1 MRLVICSIS
10 TFVLTI
16 CLTAIS
22 GADAAY
28 DSAKKDG
35 SSTIMVGGFASSRP
49 LVQDW
54 RQYAARDEVK
64 PELQTPG
71 RIVLESVKVP
81 LTDVSPPPILL
92 LTLQANNIQV
102 REVWQVAN
110 ATNAFTVKNDG
121 ELYLTAVN
129 NKAAIFVATVYLIDN
144 FQVLNA
150 AYHNLTASAVITVE
164 VMSGL
169 LAAQPPRLEVAA
181 GVAEEVYVFE
191 ASGGTMPHTYALR
204 RDNPADAFVFSNGT
218 LSVSA
223 NATIGE
229 YRFTVEVADAAGMSV
244 TVTATVSVAAA
255 ATIRVVG
262 GMAVLSFQGQEQ
274 EIADGAT
281 RLFNPKSTYGVMVS
295 AEDAATVAIEAPQNA
310 WQITLYGG
318 GEAYFSGVP
327 DSGEIVVAVSLV
339 GDSDSN
345 APVSLY
351 YAFDGVVVPVVSQG
365 RIFSRSYGGQWYL
378 VIAEGAADVLGQGP
392 PTNVNFLAFGDGRW
406 NLNGAL
412 FKEEKPFTLDDFM
425 TTVSYRYTGEIGE
438 MRANDGVAPSFSL
451 VGDSAVFTVTMWS
464 GLKSGQWLPGLLA
477 IIEPQEGPLTLS
489 VTVAAEDHLG
499 DMLGDYGYANRMAT
513 VTVKVEVEAP
523 PLTLLESTLSLSPLM
538 VTASGGYMPYTY
550 NIITGNEGN
559 YFDLDAHSGGLRFS
573 GGLGMGTYS
582 LKVQVSDDR
591 SNTDDG
597 LVVVKVT
604 VSPLVANFQAQTGI
618 LISGADGKIFLEEG
632 KTGIIGNIVIS
643 SGDGITYAL
652 IDNPNNAFILNN
664 GILSLEQAQSE
675 GQGPL
680 HVIIEVSNDIQYV
693 RVAIT
698 INIGIAG
705 LEVVR
710 DTFYAGLGDV
720 GLVGRIETSGTGG
733 VTLVG
738 NQNNA
743 FELDNKDLLLV
754 KEQDLAVSLEAVV
767 RVSVGSDFLD
777 LTVAVQVRTPAEE
790 MLFAMG
796 GFAEASS
803 FEEDSNDRRRQYH
816 SDILVSPDGNGE
828 DWITLR
834 ADVPFSERAFFGE
847 VVHNGRIYILG
858 GWADNWQR
866 HPEIWSSADG
876 LTWQLEATNPGF
888 GPDGIGGLV
897 VLSHNGSIYV
907 IGGDEGD
914 SGGYQNDV
922 WSSADGKEWRLVTD
936 NAGFAERAYFSGVVH
951 NGTMF
956 VFGGY
961 DATEDHSSSIY
972 NDVWAST
979 DGANWVKLS
988 SPFGSDACCR
998 AAVSYNGKI
1007 VVMGGDYENTGRHSS
1022 AVWSSA
1028 DGINWDLVS
1037 NGIMLGRYS
1046 HSAAVYNGKIFVMG
1060 NRYHA
1065 DGPPTQREVVQSS
1078 ADGGRTW
1085 DTYDNWWNYSDTGDN
1100 SPWRRSFG
1108 GAVAFTP
1115 NASMP
1120 PADESLPLS
1129 GVVEVVRDTFYIGLG
1144 DVGLVGRINVSGG
1157 EGATQFFLT
1166 RNDNG
1171 AFSVDANGIIS
1182 LKDEQT
1188 SEGSLRAELNVTKGG
1203 ILTESLALAVT
1214 VQVRAPAEE
1223 MIFAMGGYRESP
1235 SFAEDD
1241 SGRRQRQVLG
1251 DILVS
1256 PDGNG
1261 EDWLTLTAQAPF
1273 GARDAFGAVVH
1284 HGRIY
1289 VIGGWHEDSRQRNG
1303 EVWSSDDGLDWQLE
1317 TNTPGF
1323 TTDESGRG
1331 AFSALSHN
1339 GSIYVIAGRE
1349 DSNAKNDVWSS
1360 ADGREWMLVTNN
1372 AGFAERAY
1380 FSGVVHNGAMFVF
1393 GGEYYDAEE
1402 DSYSYFND
1410 VWASTDGASWVEL
1423 SSPFGQGNCCQA
1435 AVSYNGKIVVMGGYY
1450 EDTDDRSSA
1459 VWSSADGINWEL
1471 VSNGA
1476 MLRRYSHSA
1485 VVYGDKIFVMGN
1497 RYYAEGPLTQRRV
1510 VESSSDGG
1518 KNWVTRDKYWDYSD
1532 TGDNAPWRR
1541 SYGGAVAFS
1550 PEYSASGPLSG
1561 AVEMVRDTF
1570 YTGLGDAGLVGK
1582 IKVNGGG
1589 TTQYTFSLL
1598 SGNDFQ
1604 VNSDGLV
1611 FLSQEQT
1618 STGALNA
1625 VVRVSGGSEFLDLTV
1640 AVQVRAPAE
1649 EMIFAMGGFAEAS
1662 SFEEDSR
1669 GRRRQ
1674 YHSDILVSPDGNGED
1689 WITLR
1694 ADVPFSERAYFG
1706 EVVHNGRIYIL
1717 GGWAYDGQRSPE
1729 IWSSANGLTWK
1740 LEATNPDF
1748 GPDNIGGLLAL
1759 SHNGSIYVIGGEDD
1773 SGSQNDVWSSAD
1785 GKEWRMVTDNAGF
1798 AKRAYFSGVVHNG
1811 TMFVFGGGYYV
1822 AEDSYAYLN
1831 DVWASTDG
1839 ASWVKLSSP
1848 FGQDNCCQA
1857 AVSYNGK
1864 IVVMGGYYED
1874 TDDHSSAVW
1883 SSADGINWELVSNGT
1898 MLGRYGHSA
1907 AVYNGKIF
1915 VMGNRYFDDGPPT
1928 QREVVQSSSDGG
1940 ITWVTRD
1947 KWWDYSD
1954 TGDNS
1959 PWRRSYGGAV
1969 TFSP

>member
-22 GADAAY
+22 GAEAAY

-54 RQYAARDEVK
+54 RQYAARDEAK

-102 REVWQVAN
+102 REVWQVDN
-110 ATNAFTVKNDG
+110 AANAFTVKNDG

-129 NKAAIFVATVYLIDN
+129 NKAATFVATVYLIDN
-144 FQVLNA
+144 FQALNT
-150 AYHNLTASAVITVE
+150 AYQNLTASAVITVE
-164 VMSGL
+164 VMLGL

-191 ASGGTMPHTYALR
+191 ASSGTMPHTYALR

-244 TVTATVSVAAA
+244 TVVATVSVVAA
-255 ATIRVVG
+255 ATIRAGG
-262 GMAVLSFQGQEQ
+262 GMAVLSFQGQEKD
-274 EIADGAT
+274 IADGAAV
-281 RLFNPKSTYGVMVS
+281 LFNPKSTYGVMVS
-295 AEDAATVAIEAPQNA
+295 AEGAATVAIEAPQNA

-327 DSGEIVVAVSLV
+327 DGGEIVVAVSLV

-351 YAFDGVVVPVVSQG
+351 YAFDGVVVPVMLQG

-378 VIAEGAADVLGQGP
+378 VIAEGAADVLGQSSP
-392 PTNVNFLAFGDGRW
+392 ANVNFLAFGDGRW
-406 NLNGAL
+406 NFNGV

-425 TTVSYRYTGEIGE
+425 TTVAYRYTGEVGE

-582 LKVQVSDDR
+582 LTVQVSDDR

-604 VSPLVANFQAQTGI
+604 VLPLAAIFQVYSQSTI
-618 LISGADGKIFLEEG
+618 LINGAGGKIFLEEG
-632 KTGIIGNIVIS
+632 KTGIIGNVFIS
-643 SGDGITYAL
+643 SEDVSGITYAL

-664 GILSLEQAQSE
+664 GFLSLAQAQSE

-680 HVIIEVSNDIQYV
+680 HVIMEVSNDIQYA
-693 RVAIT
+693 RVAVT
-698 INIGIAG
+698 VNIGIAG

-733 VTLVG
+733 VILVS

-767 RVSVGSDFLD
+767 RVSIGSEFLD

-803 FEEDSNDRRRQYH
+803 FEEDRNGRRRQYH

-828 DWITLR
+828 DWITIR
-834 ADVPFSERAFFGE
+834 ADVPFSERAYFGE

-858 GWADNWQR
+858 GWADTWRRN
-866 HPEIWSSADG
+866 PEIWSSADG
-876 LTWQLEATNPGF
+876 LTWQLEVTNPGF

-907 IGGDEGD
+907 IGGDEDD

-961 DATEDHSSSIY
+961 DATEDPSIAY

-1007 VVMGGDYENTGRHSS
+1007 VVMGGHYESTGRHSS

-1037 NGIMLGRYS
+1037 NGIMLGRHS

-1060 NRYHA
+1060 NRYFD

-1085 DTYDNWWNYSDTGDN
+1085 ETHDNWWNYSDTGDN

-1115 NASMP
+1115 NVSMP

-1129 GVVEVVRDTFYIGLG
+1129 GVVEVVRDTFYTGLG

-1171 AFSVDANGIIS
+1171 AFSVDVNGLIS

-1188 SEGSLRAELNVTKGG
+1188 SEGSLRAELNVIKGG
-1203 ILTESLALAVT
+1203 LPPNGESLALAVT

-1223 MIFAMGGYRESP
+1223 MIFAMGGFRESP

-1241 SGRRQRQVLG
+1241 RGRQRQWLG

-1261 EDWLTLTAQAPF
+1261 EDWLTLIAQAPF
-1273 GARDAFGAVVH
+1273 GARDFFGAVVH
-1284 HGRIY
+1284 NGRIY
-1289 VIGGWHEDSRQRNG
+1289 VIGGWHEDSSQRSG
-1303 EVWSSDDGLDWQLE
+1303 EVWSSDDGLTWRLE

-1323 TTDESGRG
+1323 TYEGSRG

-1339 GSIYVIAGRE
+1339 GSIYVIAGKE
-1349 DSNAKNDVWSS
+1349 DGNVKNDVWSS
-1360 ADGREWMLVTNN
+1360 ADGREWMLVTDD
-1372 AGFAERAY
+1372 AGFAERSSYAA
-1380 FSGVVHNGAMFVF
+1380 VVHNGVMFVI
-1393 GGEYYDAEE
+1393 GGEEYQEGG
-1402 DSYSYFND
+1402 SYPEYND
-1410 VWASTDGASWVEL
+1410 VWASADGAKWTML
-1423 SSPFGQGNCCQA
+1423 SSPFGEGIVHA
-1435 AVSYNGKIVVMGGYY
+1435 KAVSYQGKIIMMGGSNQS
-1450 EDTDDRSSA
+1450 EIFSS
-1459 VWSSADGINWEL
+1459 VWSSVDGVQWEL
-1471 VSNGA
+1471 DSDKE
-1476 MLRRYSHSA
+1476 MLTRSAHSA

-1497 RYYAEGPLTQRRV
+1497 YYRADGPLTQRRV

-1518 KNWVTRDKYWDYSD
+1518 KTWVTRDKWWDYSD

-1541 SYGGAVAFS
+1541 SYGGAVVFS
-1550 PEYSASGPLSG
+1550 PKYSTSEIGGPLSG

-1582 IKVNGGG
+1582 IKANGGG
-1589 TTQYTFSLL
+1589 TTEYTFSLL
-1598 SGNDFQ
+1598 SGDDFQ
-1604 VNSDGLV
+1604 VDSDGLV

-1625 VVRVSGGSEFLDLTV
+1625 VVRVSGGSESLDLAVT
-1640 AVQVRAPAE
+1640 VQVRAPAE
-1649 EMIFAMGGFAEAS
+1649 EMLFAMDGF
-1662 SFEEDSR
+1662 
-1669 GRRRQ
+1669 RRSPSLGYDENGDEVRQ
-1674 YHSDILVSPDGNGED
+1674 ILGDILVSPDGNGED
-1689 WITLR
+1689 WLTLTTQ
-1694 ADVPFSERAYFG
+1694 APFG
-1706 EVVHNGRIYIL
+1706 EKGDFGAVIHNGRIIIV
-1717 GGWAYDGQRSPE
+1717 GGWSYYDWQRKNE
-1729 IWSSANGLTWK
+1729 IWSSADGLNWRLDTTS
-1740 LEATNPDF
+1740 EF
-1748 GPDNIGGLLAL
+1748 GFSGKGVLSAL
-1759 SHNGSIYVIGGEDD
+1759 SHKGSVYVILDRYGN
-1773 SGSQNDVWSSAD
+1773 NDVWSSSD
-1785 GKEWRMVTDNAGF
+1785 GVQWNLVTLNAGF
-1798 AKRAYFSGVVHNG
+1798 PKRSSGGVVSHNG
-1811 TMFVFGGGYYV
+1811 TMFVIGGDDYEEREGDDYYV
-1822 AEDSYAYLN
+1822 RYG

-1839 ASWVKLSSP
+1839 ASWTQLSASP
-1848 FGQDNCCQA
+1848 FGEGVCCLA
-1857 AVSYNGK
+1857 AVLYDNK
-1864 IVVMGGYYED
+1864 IFVLGGYYDSGE
-1874 TDDHSSAVW
+1874 SSAVW
-1883 SSADGINWELVSNGT
+1883 SSADGINWTSVSDRE
-1898 MLGRYGHSA
+1898 MMRRHDHA
-1907 AVYNGKIF
+1907 AVVYNGKIF
-1915 VMGNRYFDDGPPT
+1915 VLGNHYYADGPLT
-1928 QREVVQSSSDGG
+1928 QRRVVESSANGG
-1940 ITWVTRD
+1940 KTWVTRD

-1959 PWRRSYGGAV
+1959 PWRRSRSKVVA
-1969 TFSP
+1969 F

>member
-1 MRLVICSIS
+1 MMRLVICSIS

-22 GADAAY
+22 GAEAAY

-35 SSTIMVGGFASSRP
+35 SSTIMVDGFASSRP

-81 LTDVSPPPILL
+81 LTDVSPPPPILL

-102 REVWQVAN
+102 REVWQVDNVA
-110 ATNAFTVKNDG
+110 NAFTVKNDG

-144 FQVLNA
+144 FQALNA
-150 AYHNLTASAVITVE
+150 AYQNLTASAVITVE
-164 VMSGL
+164 VMLGL

-204 RDNPADAFVFSNGT
+204 DNPPAADAFTFSNGT
-218 LSVSA
+218 LSVNV
-223 NATIGE
+223 NAIIGE

-255 ATIRVVG
+255 ATIRVSG
-262 GMAVLSFQGQEQ
+262 GMAVLSLQGPGQI
-274 EIADGAT
+274 IADGAT
-281 RLFNPKSTYGVMVS
+281 RLFNPKSKYGVMVS
-295 AEDAATVAIEAPQNA
+295 AKEAATVAIEVPQNA

-327 DSGEIVVAVSLV
+327 DGGEIVVAVSLV

-351 YAFDGVVVPVVSQG
+351 YAFDGVVVPVMLQG
-365 RIFSRSYGGQWYL
+365 RIYSRSYGGQWYL
-378 VIAEGAADVLGQGP
+378 VIAEGAADVLGQGS

-406 NLNGAL
+406 NFNGV
-412 FKEEKPFTLDDFM
+412 FKEKKPFTLDDFM
-425 TTVSYRYTGEIGE
+425 GTVAYHYTGEIGE

-451 VGDSAVFTVTMWS
+451 VEDSAVFTVTMWS

-499 DMLGDYGYANRMAT
+499 DMLGDYGYANRMVT

-573 GGLGMGTYS
+573 GGLGMGNYS
-582 LKVQVSDDR
+582 LTVQVSDNR

-604 VSPLVANFQAQTGI
+604 VLPLAAIFEVQSDSSI
-618 LISGADGKIFLEEG
+618 LINGADGKIFLEEG
-632 KTGIIGNIVIS
+632 KTGIIGNVFIS
-643 SGDGITYAL
+643 SEDLSGITYAL
-652 IDNPNNAFILNN
+652 INNPNNAFILNN
-664 GILSLEQAQSE
+664 GFLSLEQAQSE

-680 HVIIEVSNDIQYV
+680 HVIMEVSNDIQYV

-720 GLVGRIETSGTGG
+720 GLVGRIETSGAGG

-767 RVSVGSDFLD
+767 RISVGSDFLD

-796 GFAEASS
+796 GYAEASS
-803 FEEDSNDRRRQYH
+803 FEEDRNGRRRQYH

-847 VVHNGRIYILG
+847 VVHNGRIYVLG
-858 GWADNWQR
+858 GWADNWRR

-876 LTWQLEATNPGF
+876 LTWQLEGTNPGF

-897 VLSHNGSIYV
+897 ALSHNGSIYV

-914 SGGYQNDV
+914 SGGFQNDV

-936 NAGFAERAYFSGVVH
+936 NAGFAERAFFSGVGH

-956 VFGGY
+956 VFGGDY
-961 DATEDHSSSIY
+961 YVAEEDSYIFY

-979 DGANWVKLS
+979 DGASWVELS
-988 SPFGSDACCR
+988 SPFGQGNCCQ
-998 AAVSYNGKI
+998 AAVSYNDKI
-1007 VVMGGDYENTGRHSS
+1007 VVMGGYYENTGRYSS

-1028 DGINWDLVS
+1028 DGINWELVS
-1037 NGIMLGRYS
+1037 NGTMLGRHT

-1060 NRYHA
+1060 NRYYA
-1065 DGPPTQREVVQSS
+1065 DGSPTQREVVQSS
-1078 ADGGRTW
+1078 ADGGKTW
-1085 DTYDNWWNYSDTGDN
+1085 EAHDNWWNYSNTGDN

-1108 GAVAFTP
+1108 GVVAFTP
-1115 NASMP
+1115 NVSMP

-1129 GVVEVVRDTFYIGLG
+1129 GVVEVVRDTFYTGLG
-1144 DVGLVGRINVSGG
+1144 DAGLVGKIKANGGGTTQYTFSLLSGDDFEVDSDGLVFLSQEQTSAGALNAIVRVSGG
-1157 EGATQFFLT
+1157 
-1166 RNDNG
+1166 
-1171 AFSVDANGIIS
+1171 S
-1182 LKDEQT
+1182 
-1188 SEGSLRAELNVTKGG
+1188 GSLD
-1203 ILTESLALAVT
+1203 LAVT

-1223 MIFAMGGYRESP
+1223 MLFAMGG
-1235 SFAEDD
+1235 FAEA
-1241 SGRRQRQVLG
+1241 SSFEENSNGRRRQYHS

-1273 GARDAFGAVVH
+1273 GARDFFGEVVH

-1331 AFSALSHN
+1331 NFTALSHN
-1339 GSIYVIAGRE
+1339 GSIYVIAGKE
-1349 DSNAKNDVWSS
+1349 DGNVKNDVWSS
-1360 ADGREWMLVTNN
+1360 ADGREWILVTDD
-1372 AGFAERAY
+1372 AGFAERSSYA
-1380 FSGVVHNGAMFVF
+1380 GVVHNGTMFVI
-1393 GGEYYDAEE
+1393 GGEDYEE
-1402 DSYSYFND
+1402 GVDSYPEYND
-1410 VWASTDGASWVEL
+1410 VWASVDGAKWTML
-1423 SSPFGQGNCCQA
+1423 SSPFGEGIVHA
-1435 AVSYNGKIVVMGGYY
+1435 RAVSYQGKIIMMGGANQSK
-1450 EDTDDRSSA
+1450 RFSS
-1459 VWSSADGINWEL
+1459 VWSSVDGVEWKL
-1471 VSNGA
+1471 VSDKK
-1476 MLRRYSHSA
+1476 MLARFAHSA

-1518 KNWVTRDKYWDYSD
+1518 
-1532 TGDNAPWRR
+1532 
-1541 SYGGAVAFS
+1541 
-1550 PEYSASGPLSG
+1550 E
-1561 AVEMVRDTF
+1561 
-1570 YTGLGDAGLVGK
+1570 
-1582 IKVNGGG
+1582 
-1589 TTQYTFSLL
+1589 
-1598 SGNDFQ
+1598 
-1604 VNSDGLV
+1604 
-1611 FLSQEQT
+1611 
-1618 STGALNA
+1618 
-1625 VVRVSGGSEFLDLTV
+1625 
-1640 AVQVRAPAE
+1640 
-1649 EMIFAMGGFAEAS
+1649 
-1662 SFEEDSR
+1662 
-1669 GRRRQ
+1669 
-1674 YHSDILVSPDGNGED
+1674 
-1689 WITLR
+1689 
-1694 ADVPFSERAYFG
+1694 
-1706 EVVHNGRIYIL
+1706 
-1717 GGWAYDGQRSPE
+1717 
-1729 IWSSANGLTWK
+1729 
-1740 LEATNPDF
+1740 
-1748 GPDNIGGLLAL
+1748 
-1759 SHNGSIYVIGGEDD
+1759 
-1773 SGSQNDVWSSAD
+1773 
-1785 GKEWRMVTDNAGF
+1785 
-1798 AKRAYFSGVVHNG
+1798 
-1811 TMFVFGGGYYV
+1811 
-1822 AEDSYAYLN
+1822 
-1831 DVWASTDG
+1831 
-1839 ASWVKLSSP
+1839 
-1848 FGQDNCCQA
+1848 
-1857 AVSYNGK
+1857 
-1864 IVVMGGYYED
+1864 
-1874 TDDHSSAVW
+1874 
-1883 SSADGINWELVSNGT
+1883 
-1898 MLGRYGHSA
+1898 
-1907 AVYNGKIF
+1907 
-1915 VMGNRYFDDGPPT
+1915 
-1928 QREVVQSSSDGG
+1928 
-1940 ITWVTRD
+1940 TWVTRD

>member
-1 MRLVICSIS
+1 M
-10 TFVLTI
+10 
-16 CLTAIS
+16 
-22 GADAAY
+22 
-28 DSAKKDG
+28 
-35 SSTIMVGGFASSRP
+35 
-49 LVQDW
+49 
-54 RQYAARDEVK
+54 
-64 PELQTPG
+64 
-71 RIVLESVKVP
+71 
-81 LTDVSPPPILL
+81 L

-102 REVWQVAN
+102 REVWQVTN
-110 ATNAFTVKNDG
+110 AVGAFTVKNDG

-144 FQVLNA
+144 FQALNT
-150 AYHNLTASAVITVE
+150 AYQNLTASAVITVE
-164 VMSGL
+164 VMLGL

-244 TVTATVSVAAA
+244 TVVATVSVVAA
-255 ATIRVVG
+255 ATIRAGG
-262 GMAVLSFQGQEQ
+262 GMAVLSFQGQEKD
-274 EIADGAT
+274 IADGAT
-281 RLFNPKSTYGVMVS
+281 VLFNPKSTYGVMVS
-295 AEDAATVAIEAPQNA
+295 AEGAATVAIEAPQNA

-327 DSGEIVVAVSLV
+327 DGGEIVVAVSLV

-351 YAFDGVVVPVVSQG
+351 YAFDGVVVPVMLQG

-378 VIAEGAADVLGQGP
+378 VIAEGAADVLGQGS

-425 TTVSYRYTGEIGE
+425 GTVAYRYTGEIGE
-438 MRANDGVAPSFSL
+438 IRANDGVAPSFSL
-451 VGDSAVFTVTMWS
+451 VEDSVVFTVTMWS

-499 DMLGDYGYANRMAT
+499 DMLGNYGYANRMAT

-573 GGLGMGTYS
+573 GDLGMGTYS
-582 LKVQVSDDR
+582 LTVQVSDDR

-604 VSPLVANFQAQTGI
+604 VSRLAANFQAQSTI

-632 KTGIIGNIVIS
+632 KTGMIGNVFIS
-643 SGDGITYAL
+643 SEDLSGITYAL
-652 IDNPNNAFILNN
+652 INNPNNAFILNN
-664 GILSLEQAQSE
+664 GFLSLEQAQSE

-680 HVIIEVSNDIQYV
+680 HVIMEVSNDIQYV

-720 GLVGRIETSGTGG
+720 GLVGRIETSGIGG

-777 LTVAVQVRTPAEE
+777 LTVTVQVRAPAEE

-803 FEEDSNDRRRQYH
+803 FKEDSNGRRRQYH

-858 GWADNWQR
+858 GWAYNGLR
-866 HPEIWSSADG
+866 SPEIWSSADG

-888 GPDGIGGLV
+888 GPDVLGGLV

-922 WSSADGKEWRLVTD
+922 WSSADGKEWMLVTD
-936 NAGFAERAYFSGVVH
+936 NAGFAERAFFSGVVH

-956 VFGGY
+956 VFGGGY
-961 DATEDHSSSIY
+961 DDAEEDSYIFY

-979 DGANWVKLS
+979 DGASWMKLS
-988 SPFGSDACCR
+988 SPFGQGNCCQ

-1007 VVMGGDYENTGRHSS
+1007 VVMGGNYENTGRRSS
-1022 AVWSSA
+1022 AVWSSV
-1028 DGINWDLVS
+1028 DGINWELVS
-1037 NGIMLGRYS
+1037 NGAMLERHG

-1060 NRYHA
+1060 NRYNV

-1085 DTYDNWWNYSDTGDN
+1085 ETHDNWWNYSDTGDN

-1108 GAVAFTP
+1108 GVVAFTP
-1115 NASMP
+1115 NVSMP

-1129 GVVEVVRDTFYIGLG
+1129 GVVEVVRDTFYTGLG
-1144 DVGLVGRINVSGG
+1144 DIGLVGRIKVSGG
-1157 EGATQFFLT
+1157 EGAPQFSFT
-1166 RNDNG
+1166 RNDND

-1223 MIFAMGGYRESP
+1223 MIFAMGGRRESP

-1241 SGRRQRQVLG
+1241 RGRQRQILG

-1273 GARDAFGAVVH
+1273 GQRDSFGDVVH
-1284 HGRIY
+1284 NGRIYILGGWAYNWRRSPEIWSSADGLTWQLEATNPGFGPDGIGGLVVLSHSGSIY
-1289 VIGGWHEDSRQRNG
+1289 VIGGYEGN
-1303 EVWSSDDGLDWQLE
+1303 
-1317 TNTPGF
+1317 
-1323 TTDESGRG
+1323 SGG
-1331 AFSALSHN
+1331 PQ
-1339 GSIYVIAGRE
+1339 
-1349 DSNAKNDVWSS
+1349 NDVWSS
-1360 ADGREWMLVTNN
+1360 ADGKEWRLVTDN
-1372 AGFAERAY
+1372 AEFSERAY
-1380 FSGVVHNGAMFVF
+1380 SSGVVHNGTMFVF
-1393 GGEYYDAEE
+1393 GGEYYDAGE
-1402 DSYSYFND
+1402 DSYIYSND
-1410 VWASTDGASWVEL
+1410 VWASTDGASWMKL

-1435 AVSYNGKIVVMGGYY
+1435 AVSYKGKIVVMGGYY
-1450 EDTDDRSSA
+1450 EDTGRHSSA

-1471 VSNGA
+1471 VSNGT
-1476 MLRRYSHSA
+1476 MLGRHSHSA
-1485 VVYGDKIFVMGN
+1485 AVYNGKIFVMGN
-1497 RYYAEGPLTQRRV
+1497 RYYANGPLTQRRV

-1518 KNWVTRDKYWDYSD
+1518 RTWVTRDKWWDYSD
-1532 TGDNAPWRR
+1532 TGDNSPWRR
-1541 SYGGAVAFS
+1541 SFGGAVAFTPNVS
-1550 PEYSASGPLSG
+1550 MPPADESLPLSG
-1561 AVEMVRDTF
+1561 VVEVVRDTF

-1582 IKVNGGG
+1582 IKANGGG

-1604 VNSDGLV
+1604 VDSDGLV

-1625 VVRVSGGSEFLDLTV
+1625 VVRVSGGSGSLDLAVT
-1640 AVQVRAPAE
+1640 VQVRAPAE
-1649 EMIFAMGGFAEAS
+1649 EMIFAMGGRRESPSFAA
-1662 SFEEDSR
+1662 DDR
-1669 GRRRQ
+1669 GRQRQ
-1674 YHSDILVSPDGNGED
+1674 ILGDILVSPDGNGED
-1689 WITLR
+1689 WLTLT
-1694 ADVPFSERAYFG
+1694 AHAPFGQRDSFG
-1706 EVVHNGRIYIL
+1706 EVVHNGRIYVI
-1717 GGWAYDGQRSPE
+1717 GGRAEGNRDREVWSSDDGLDWQMETNTPGFTYDGGRRQFS
-1729 IWSSANGLTWK
+1729 
-1740 LEATNPDF
+1740 
-1748 GPDNIGGLLAL
+1748 AL
-1759 SHNGSIYVIGGEDD
+1759 SHNGSIYVIAGQ
-1773 SGSQNDVWSSAD
+1773 SGNAKNDVWSSAD
-1785 GKEWRMVTDNAGF
+1785 GREWMLVTNDAGF
-1798 AKRAYFSGVVHNG
+1798 AERSSYAAVVHNG
-1811 TMFVFGGGYYV
+1811 TMFVIGG
-1822 AEDSYAYLN
+1822 EDYEEGGSYPEYN
-1831 DVWASTDG
+1831 DVWASADG
-1839 ASWVKLSSP
+1839 AQWTMLSSP
-1848 FGQDNCCQA
+1848 FGEVIYHA
-1857 AVSYNGK
+1857 KAVSYQGK
-1864 IVVMGGYYED
+1864 IIMMGG
-1874 TDDHSSAVW
+1874 TNQSGPFSSVW
-1883 SSADGINWELVSNGT
+1883 SSVDGVEWELVSNKK
-1898 MLGRYGHSA
+1898 MLTRYAHSA
-1907 AVYNGKIF
+1907 VVYGDQIF
-1915 VMGNRYFDDGPPT
+1915 VMGNRYRADGPLT
-1928 QREVVQSSSDGG
+1928 QRRVVESSSDGG
-1940 ITWVTRD
+1940 KTWVTRD